1 MVQQVLSLKVLKG
14 EIPTFLI
21 GGIKGEDD
29 RLQLGVIEFKIF
41 ISFSAYVV
49 IKDFERLYTF
59 Q

>member
-29 RLQLGVIEFKIF
+29 SLQLGVIEFKIF
-41 ISFSAYVV
+41 ISFSANVV
-49 IKDFERLYTF
+49 KDFVRLYTF